1 MGCAPREGGV
11 LMVHAARSSRGLLLA
26 VAMALPLSAS
36 AQDGYVEE
44 TEAVPGVERWHP
56 NAYADPASAPES
68 ELQLEYVPA
77 DPLKAADEGVR
88 KARRRVGLWS
98 LGVVGGAGVSATGV
112 GIAVSCS
119 FGTCDP
125 GGGIALFSIG
135 IVIGTVSL
143 AAMIASGVKLHK
155 RKDERDA
162 LRATP
167 PSQRRRV
174 RWDHSTARWV
184 F

>member
-1 MGCAPREGGV
+1 MELMARYLVWLGCA
-11 LMVHAARSSRGLLLA
+11 LA
-26 VAMALPLSAS
+26 VLAALPLSAS

-44 TEAVPGVERWHP
+44 TEPVRGVERGHP
-56 NAYADPASAPES
+56 DAYADPASAPEP

-77 DPLKAADEGVR
+77 DPLKAADEELR

-98 LGVVGGAGVSATGV
+98 LGVVGGAGVAAGGV
-112 GIAVSCS
+112 GMAVGCS

-125 GGGIALFSIG
+125 AGGIAVFSIG

-155 RKDERDA
+155 RKDERNA
-162 LRATP
+162 LGATLP
-167 PSQRRRV
+167 NRRRRV
-174 RWDHSTARWV
+174 KWEHSTARWV